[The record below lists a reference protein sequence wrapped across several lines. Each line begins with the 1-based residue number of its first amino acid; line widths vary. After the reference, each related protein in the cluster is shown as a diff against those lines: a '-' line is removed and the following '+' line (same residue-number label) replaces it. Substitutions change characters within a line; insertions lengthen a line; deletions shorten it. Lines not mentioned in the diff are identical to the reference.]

1 MVKKRYS
8 PRTKGEYLKGS
19 LLCNFQ
25 PRADKAEREE
35 EKPHHSRLKI
45 VHSSGHTCTRVC
57 IALFSVLQYSDVGER
72 YEERLKDNSTLSLK

>member
-35 EKPHHSRLKI
+35 EKPHHSR
-45 VHSSGHTCTRVC
+45 
-57 IALFSVLQYSDVGER
+57 F
-72 YEERLKDNSTLSLK
+72 KDSAFFVSHLHQGVYCFI